1 MSVRFFF
8 GVIRIKATIRFV
20 YITRNIH
27 ITFMFVL
34 DVGQFEKLRKATDSF
49 VISACPSV
57 YLSVC
62 LHGTPRLHWT
72 DVHQIW
78 YWKIS
83 RKSCEKIKILLKW
96 GKSDV
101 YLGEGLCTLTIMSV
115 WIILRTNVSDRV
127 VWKVKTHIFL
137 SIIFF
142 LEKSYWTW
150 NVCFIFF
157 TSFLWNISRS
167 KKNRA
172 RYDHKYVG
180 RSSCKVS

>member
-1 MSVRFFF
+1 MVILRNYVRGISRKVFPYFWWTVIPKRCIQISFSCLCVFFF

-72 DVHQIW
+72 DVHKIW

-101 YLGEGLCTLTIMSV
+101 YLGEGLCTLTIMSL

-127 VWKVKTHIFL
+127 VWKVKTHIF
-137 SIIFF
+137 
-142 LEKSYWTW
+142 YQ
-150 NVCFIFF
+150 
-157 TSFLWNISRS
+157 
-167 KKNRA
+167 
-172 RYDHKYVG
+172 
-180 RSSCKVS
+180 